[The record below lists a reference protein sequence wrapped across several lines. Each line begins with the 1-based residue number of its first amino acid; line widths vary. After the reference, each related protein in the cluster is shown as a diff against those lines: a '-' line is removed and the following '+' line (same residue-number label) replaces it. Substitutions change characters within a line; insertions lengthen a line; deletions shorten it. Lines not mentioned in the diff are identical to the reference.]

1 MSVYKNTKSGKWYCK
16 FQIKGER
23 KHLLCDGATN
33 KQEALSIE
41 DSEKFRLRQQQVG
54 LLPREESKLTVGKLV
69 NIFLDYSKM
78 NKKSYEQDKY
88 RLDLLLDK
96 YLKANQ
102 LIKEMKPIDIENLK
116 KRMLADNKTKVNINR
131 YLELLSK
138 MFNIA
143 IDNDWLEKNPIKRN
157 AKFPVKNYKVRYLSE
172 DEEKKLFK
180 HLPEEIKPIVIT
192 ALNTGLRKQNILDL
206 KWDDINFDFGYIEIL
221 ENKGNKHIKIPM
233 TETLKMMFKGMKHE
247 SEYIFLNPQ
256 TKKPYKDFRRL
267 WNKAKENA
275 GIENF
280 RFHDLRHTVAT
291 RLAKNNIPITTIKEI
306 LSHSDV
312 STTMRYSHAVSS
324 DETKAIDVLN
334 SYN

>member
-1 MSVYKNTKSGKWYCK
+1 MSVYKNTKNSKWYCK

-23 KHLLCDGATN
+23 KHLLCDGAKN
-33 KQEALSIE
+33 KLEAQSIE

-54 LLPREESKLTVGKLV
+54 LLPREESKLTVCKLV

-96 YLKANQ
+96 YLKVNQ
-102 LIKEMKPIDIENLK
+102 LIKEVKPIDIENLK
-116 KRMLADNKTKVNINR
+116 KIMLADNKTKVNINR

-143 IDNDWLEKNPIKRN
+143 IDNDWLEKNPVKRN

-172 DEEKKLFK
+172 EEEQRLFE
-180 HLPEEIKPIVIT
+180 HLPEPIKPIVIT

-206 KWDDINFDFGYIEIL
+206 KWDNINFDFGYVEIL

-233 TETLKMMFKGMKHE
+233 TETLNTLFKRMERE

-267 WNKAKENA
+267 WNKAKADA

-306 LSHSDV
+306 LAHSDV
-312 STTMRYSHAVSS
+312 STTMRYSHAVSG
-324 DETKAIDVLN
+324 DEIKAINVLN